1 MWSRKPSTLD
11 VSYLNLRLCIGVLG
25 VALPFILRI
34 GSAIFPPDPYSI
46 SAYYYSAMRIILV
59 ASLCILGTFLL
70 TYQTLPLRLRQS
82 HRSNRCCWTHG
93 RRLASD

>member
-34 GSAIFPPDPYSI
+34 GSSIFPPDPYSV
-46 SAYYYSAMRIILV
+46 SADFHAAYL
-59 ASLCILGTFLL
+59 ASL
-70 TYQTLPLRLRQS
+70 
-82 HRSNRCCWTHG
+82 
-93 RRLASD
+93 LAELEVKATAVPPGDGGVGGEGGLAEDG